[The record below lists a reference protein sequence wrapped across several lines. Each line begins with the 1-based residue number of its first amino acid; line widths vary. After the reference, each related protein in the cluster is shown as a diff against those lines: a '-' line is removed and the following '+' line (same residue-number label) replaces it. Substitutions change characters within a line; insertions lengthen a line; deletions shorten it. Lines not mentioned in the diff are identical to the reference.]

1 MRKTTIFQ
9 GPLFSSRT
17 RSQLHFTPFFNLFF
31 IAEIYEKNKPRKR
44 PPARIYY
51 KKAFS
56 KKTPKSPTGAPELP
70 DHAFTEVKQ
79 RFLENA
85 KNGKTGKSYFL
96 ETLLVGLGRR
106 QGTSRQ
112 RKSSLTPTKK
122 VIFYPS
128 GARSRFCHI
137 FHVFFMPGPEKS
149 CWRLSKT
156 LLFTKS

>member
-1 MRKTTIFQ
+1 MIFE
-9 GPLFSSRT
+9 GPLFRSRT
-17 RSQLHFTPFFNLFF
+17 RAQLDFTPFSNFFF
-31 IAEIYEKNKPRKR
+31 IAEKHEKNKPRKR

-106 QGTSRQ
+106 QGTSRR
-112 RKSSLTPTKK
+112 RKSSLRATKK
-122 VIFYPS
+122 L
-128 GARSRFCHI
+128 
-137 FHVFFMPGPEKS
+137 VF
-149 CWRLSKT
+149 
-156 LLFTKS
+156 